1 MLRPEYL
8 LAGAALAA
16 ALAMGTAQA
25 AHASQSSVDSPAYA
39 AALDELRGMHQSCAG
54 MGGTMV
60 YDDGHLVEVTFTDD
74 GVADFVLIAEKAY
87 CDGAASLFCGSGGC
101 AVTAFASSKGGV
113 VVGPYTLHNPQP
125 EDAALTHTCRNG
137 GEGALTFAD
146 GDFRLTG
153 C

>member
-1 MLRPEYL
+1 MVRPEFL
-8 LAGAALAA
+8 MAGAALTA
-16 ALAMGTAQA
+16 ALAISTAQA
-25 AHASQSSVDSPAYA
+25 AHASQSSGNGPAYEA
-39 AALDELRGMHQSCAG
+39 AIDELRGMHQSCAA

-101 AVTAFASSKGGV
+101 AVTAFASNKDGV
-113 VVGPYTLHNPQP
+113 VIGPFTLHNPQ
-125 EDAALTHTCRNG
+125 AQASSLTHTCRSG
-137 GEGALTFAD
+137 DEGALTFVD

>member
-8 LAGAALAA
+8 LAGAGLAA
-16 ALAMGTAQA
+16 ALAIGTAQA
-25 AHASQSSVDSPAYA
+25 AHATQSSGDGPAYEA
-39 AALDELRGMHQSCAG
+39 AINELRGMHQSCAA
-54 MGGTMV
+54 MGGSMI

-74 GVADFVLIAEKAY
+74 GVADYVLIAEKAY

-101 AVTAFASSKGGV
+101 AVTAFASNKGSV
-113 VVGPYTLHNPQP
+113 VVGPFTLHNPTP
-125 EDAALTHTCRNG
+125 EAAALTHTCRS
-137 GEGALTFAD
+137 GEEGQLTFAD